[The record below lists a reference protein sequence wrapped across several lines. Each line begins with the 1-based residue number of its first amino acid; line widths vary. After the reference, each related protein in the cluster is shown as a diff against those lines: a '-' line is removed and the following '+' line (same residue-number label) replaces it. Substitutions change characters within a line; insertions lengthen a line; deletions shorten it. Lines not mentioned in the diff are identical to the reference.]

1 MYIQKSCPPDREDLP
16 DSWSARQR
24 GSAKI
29 LDLPDREAPSVLCSS
44 APPKQRNAPEEKY
57 PQNVDLA
64 PMTFFT
70 THLLFILMIGQNQTP
85 SVRTCLQIFS
95 VLCTIWNVATICSS
109 FFFNLLVVVFLWT
122 KVQCEVLVWERGTT
136 IVVAAWNPYTE
147 MESQTR
153 PPPKSQIQT
162 QVQ

>member
-1 MYIQKSCPPDREDLP
+1 MDAEIQCSYVCTTKL
-16 DSWSARQR
+16 SARQR

-64 PMTFFT
+64 QMAFFT

-85 SVRTCLQIFS
+85 SVRTWLHIFS
-95 VLCTIWNVATICSS
+95 VLCPMWNIATICSS
-109 FFFNLLVVVFLWT
+109 FFFNLLVVVFFKQKCSVKCW
-122 KVQCEVLVWERGTT
+122 CERGGTT

-147 MESQTR
+147 LESQTR